1 MGLTS
6 ILEKLLETFVDFKV
20 ILTGSRGYIG
30 SATKELLESSGYEVV
45 EIDKK
50 INKDTR
56 FLYRYVKNKKSL
68 FIVHLSA
75 KKSISE
81 SIENPLS
88 YYLNNIVSTLCV
100 AIFSRLFGAP
110 VVFASSAA
118 VYFPNNPYA
127 KSKLLEE
134 KFLKIFCKKLVILRY
149 FNIVGKTSTAS
160 DSEGSNVFSII
171 NKRNSIKIN
180 SISSTRDYVHVLD
193 IARANVLSVKYLE
206 KNNFLITDIFTGV
219 QKSIIDVVNEYIK
232 NGVHI
237 EYEVLDVYDNTV
249 LPIIDNRSVLGWSPT
264 QTFED
269 GIKSEINF

>member
-1 MGLTS
+1 M
-6 ILEKLLETFVDFKV
+6 DFKI
-20 ILTGSRGYIG
+20 ILTGSCGYIG
-30 SATKELLESSGYEVV
+30 SATKELLESSGYEVI

-56 FLYRYVKNKKSL
+56 FLYRYVKNKRSL

-81 SIENPLS
+81 SIKNPLS

-100 AIFSRLFGAP
+100 AIFSRLFGVP

-118 VYFPNNPYA
+118 VYAPNNPYA

-134 KFLKIFCKKLVILRY
+134 KFLRIFCKKLVILRY
-149 FNIVGKTSTAS
+149 FNIVGKTSTVS

-171 NKRNSIKIN
+171 NKKNSIKIN

-237 EYEVLDVYDNTV
+237 EYEILNVHDNTV
-249 LPIIDNRSVLGWSPT
+249 LPIIDNRSLLGWSPT

-269 GIKSEINF
+269 GIKSEINFK